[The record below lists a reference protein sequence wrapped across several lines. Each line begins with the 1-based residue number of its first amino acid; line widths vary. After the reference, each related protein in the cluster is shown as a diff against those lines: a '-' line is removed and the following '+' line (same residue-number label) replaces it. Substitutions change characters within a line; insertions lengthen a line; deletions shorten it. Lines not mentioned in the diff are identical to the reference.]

1 MVGEWWLR
9 FGETSVLYGNNNE
22 ETGSND
28 DDDSSIGYA
37 FLLL

>member
-9 FGETSVLYGNNNE
+9 FGETSVLYGNNE

-37 FLLL
+37 FLL